1 MFARLLYMSCSA
13 CNAIVYNSTTSVATL
28 WHPQWPLSQ
37 SHPSLK
43 MKTIFVVASLCQ
55 CEGPFRVFPVRDVDI
70 CCPPLCACWNT
81 YLKIVNCSHSLYNF
95 ALRKSLLHFL
105 HCCSFRDFMF
115 CAVSWI
121 VESTFVCV
129 FLSALSL
136 NLLILLCPATSS
148 SFAQESRQYQGYKCP
163 MPFHCTNV
171 LIIETFYSRT
181 NSGLWNPVW
190 SSNRGLGRGR

>member
-1 MFARLLYMSCSA
+1 MLSSFMFLLKH
-13 CNAIVYNSTTSVATL
+13 IL
-28 WHPQWPLSQ
+28 ED
-37 SHPSLK
+37 
-43 MKTIFVVASLCQ
+43 
-55 CEGPFRVFPVRDVDI
+55 CELFLFYI
-70 CCPPLCACWNT
+70 Q
-81 YLKIVNCSHSLYNF
+81 F
-95 ALRKSLLHFL
+95 ALQKSLLHIL
-105 HCCSFRDFMF
+105 CRCSCHHFMY

-171 LIIETFYSRT
+171 LIIETFSPEPTVAREILFEAAT
-181 NSGLWNPVW
+181 EDLAEGVKAGKDEMQSAPGKCL
-190 SSNRGLGRGR
+190 R